1 MEPWTAA
8 KKKLLVS
15 VAVPPAPVQ
24 VPSQRP
30 LAPSVALV
38 TLVTNNK
45 GDNEMILMAMHR
57 FPGICLTAEENPRKR
72 QLGDRLTK
80 GCVTSHCLKWG
91 AFPQNEV
98 GRIAQHVRKGEGRD
112 LIHSIPKECI
122 YLSCLYGVTDL
133 HGSKSL

>member
-1 MEPWTAA
+1 MGA
-8 KKKLLVS
+8 
-15 VAVPPAPVQ
+15 AVPPAPVR
-24 VPSQRP
+24 VPSQKP
-30 LAPSVALV
+30 LAPSVASV
-38 TLVTNNK
+38 MSVANDK
-45 GDNEMILMAMHR
+45 DDNAIILGAVHR